1 MTITSSR
8 LTSSFFHSF
17 IQISP
22 LLPSVDVIWV
32 PVYVKIFATA
42 VFVILTSVPIIT
54 QHVIPNPEM
63 KKLKS
68 QCCDCCCCNPCCM
81 GAEYTGR
88 RKGEPKPVWSS
99 SLWRSLVGGISVTFY
114 LSIVQG
120 LVSPLVCSSSGYL
133 LIDADILCWS
143 GFHKTI
149 AAGTVCHFFCEV
161 TAAQRSCFIYLTSI
175 TSLAVCMALLLYFVP
190 VSAAF
195 GLFLGSD
202 TIESN
207 PLDII
212 WSQTYNV
219 FLNTVKLLLAVIF
232 AFFLDNV
239 RVWSFKRRNQ
249 IFLYKR

>member
-8 LTSSFFHSF
+8 LSSSFFHSF

-120 LVSPLVCSSSGYL
+120 LVSPLVCSSSGFL
-133 LIDADILCWS
+133 LIDADIVCWS

-149 AAGTVCHFFCEV
+149 AAGTVLSFFS
-161 TAAQRSCFIYLTSI
+161 RSDRCSTIMFYLLDFYNISCR
-175 TSLAVCMALLLYFVP
+175 VH
-190 VSAAF
+190 VSA
-195 GLFLGSD
+195 S
-202 TIESN
+202 
-207 PLDII
+207 
-212 WSQTYNV
+212 
-219 FLNTVKLLLAVIF
+219 LLCSRIGCLWIVSRQRH
-232 AFFLDNV
+232 N
-239 RVWSFKRRNQ
+239 
-249 IFLYKR
+249 